1 MLTEET
7 EVPRFYSVNQIS
19 PYIMRISDGL
29 ISNVKQYAS
38 YELDVMSLRCLEELL
53 FLQVSL
59 HLQVKGCREIMN
71 VEDTKTRDIRLM
83 QNDTVLQDSG
93 VKECLQKMSDLSV
106 EVLERD
112 VITAKMSAAKLNT
125 GIRFLLRTAVVYCV
139 NPVSYTHLTL
149 PTIWH
154 V

>member
-93 VKECLQKMSDLSV
+93 AED
-106 EVLERD
+106 E
-112 VITAKMSAAKLNT
+112 
-125 GIRFLLRTAVVYCV
+125 
-139 NPVSYTHLTL
+139 
-149 PTIWH
+149 
-154 V
+154 

>member
-1 MLTEET
+1 MTSEMLTEET

-93 VKECLQKMSDLSV
+93 VKECLQMREKPSFTHP
-106 EVLERD
+106 
-112 VITAKMSAAKLNT
+112 IFT
-125 GIRFLLRTAVVYCV
+125 GNC
-139 NPVSYTHLTL
+139 
-149 PTIWH
+149 
-154 V
+154 